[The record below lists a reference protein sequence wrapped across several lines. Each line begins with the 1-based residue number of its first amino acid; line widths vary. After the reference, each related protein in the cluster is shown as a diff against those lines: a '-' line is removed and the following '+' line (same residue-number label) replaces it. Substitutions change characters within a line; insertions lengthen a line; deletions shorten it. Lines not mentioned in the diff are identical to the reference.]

1 MQLKVFSAPELH
13 EALAQV
19 RDALGPDALI
29 LDRQVETGAD
39 GGRSW
44 KVYAAIDAG
53 EAEEEAPAQPPLL
66 HAMQRLERL
75 VDGIARK
82 EAAGLRNNLETPA
95 ARLAFD
101 ALLEIG
107 TSPSHAFDIA
117 DDFAEGRPLSCP
129 ALSWGER
136 LSPQTQREVVVL
148 TGPSGAG
155 KTLLA
160 AKLAAHFSIKGVSVA
175 FLSLDTE
182 RIGGVA
188 QLSAYADI
196 LGLPCRSARNAQEAE
211 AAVRALGS
219 ARLLL
224 IDGEGWYGAQHRGLR
239 HLRACLQKVATTRRF
254 LVIPATMDEEDG
266 MHAIRDAAGIAPTD
280 LIFSKIDE
288 AARPGKLINL
298 AATAGL
304 PLSYCSFGTDV
315 PEHMGWLSPKSML
328 SLFSSKT
335 KHKEGGIHDKA
346 A

>member
-1 MQLKVFSAPELH
+1 MQLKVFTAQELH

-19 RDALGPDALI
+19 RTALGPDALI
-29 LDRQVETGAD
+29 LDRQMETASD
-39 GGRSW
+39 GSRSW
-44 KVYAAIDAG
+44 KVYAAIDAEDTG
-53 EAEEEAPAQPPLL
+53 EQASPHPPLM

-82 EAAGLRNNLETPA
+82 DAAGLRNNLESLS
-95 ARLAFD
+95 ARQAFD
-101 ALLEIG
+101 TLLDLG
-107 TSPSHAFDIA
+107 TSPSYAFDIA
-117 DDFAEGRPLSCP
+117 DDFAEGQPLSCQ

-136 LSPQTQREVVVL
+136 LAPQTQREVVAL

-160 AKLAAHFSIKGVSVA
+160 AKLAAHFSIKGISVA
-175 FLSLDTE
+175 LLSLDTE

-196 LGLPCRSARNAQEAE
+196 LGLPCRSARNAREAE
-211 AAVRALGS
+211 AAVRELGS

-224 IDGEGWYGAQHRGLR
+224 IDGEGWHGAQHKGLR
-239 HLRACLQKVATTRRF
+239 NLRAWLQKVPTTRRF
-254 LVIPATMDEEDG
+254 LVVPATMDEEDS
-266 MHAIRDAAGIAPTD
+266 MCMIRDADGIAPTD

-288 AARPGKLINL
+288 AGRPGKLINL
-298 AATAGL
+298 AAAAGL

-315 PEHMGWLSPKSML
+315 PEHMGWLSPKSIL
-328 SLFSSKT
+328 NLFTSKT
-335 KHKEGGIHDKA
+335 RSKKGAIHDQA

>member
-1 MQLKVFSAPELH
+1 MQLKVFTAPELH

-29 LDRQVETGAD
+29 LDRQVETASD
-39 GGRSW
+39 GSRSW
-44 KVYAAIDAG
+44 KVYAAVDAEDAG
-53 EAEEEAPAQPPLL
+53 EDTSPQPPLL

-82 EAAGLRNNLETPA
+82 EATGLRNNLESPA

-101 ALLEIG
+101 SLLEIG

-136 LSPQTQREVVVL
+136 LYPQTQREVVAL

-160 AKLAAHFSIKGVSVA
+160 AKLAAYFSIKGVSVA

-196 LGLPCRSARNAQEAE
+196 LGLPCRSARNAQEAQE
-211 AAVRALGS
+211 AVRALGS

-224 IDGEGWYGAQHRGLR
+224 IDGEGWHGAQHRGIR
-239 HLRACLQKVATTRRF
+239 QLRACLQKIATTRRF
-254 LVIPATMDEEDG
+254 LVIPATMDEEDS
-266 MHAIRDAAGIAPTD
+266 MHMMRDAAGIAPTD
-280 LIFSKIDE
+280 LVFSKIDE
-288 AARPGKLINL
+288 AARPGKLVNL
-298 AATAGL
+298 AAATGL
-304 PLSYCSFGTDV
+304 PLSYCSFGPDV

-328 SLFSSKT
+328 SLFTSKT
-335 KHKEGGIHDKA
+335 KLKEGGIHDKA